1 MRNFIMKIEQV
12 AKIFSI
18 SSPTLRYYEQ
28 EGLLGPVKRVHGI
41 RDYSERDLERLD
53 FILCTKKC
61 GMSLKQIQH
70 FINIYEQGDET
81 IPERLAILQEQLIK
95 SKTTLSELKQSI
107 NYLENKIKTV
117 THLAT
122 KHSVK

>member
-1 MRNFIMKIEQV
+1 MKIEQV

-53 FILCTKKC
+53 FILCSKIC
-61 GMSLKQIQH
+61 GMSLKQIKH

>member
-1 MRNFIMKIEQV
+1 MKIEEV
-12 AKIFSI
+12 ATQFSI
-18 SSPTLRYYEQ
+18 SSPTLRYYEH

-41 RDYSERDLERLD
+41 RDYSDRDLERLD

-81 IPERLAILQEQLIK
+81 IPERLAILQEQLA
-95 SKTTLSELKQSI
+95 KTQTILIELTQSMDH
-107 NYLENKIKTV
+107 LKDKIDDL
-117 THLAT
+117 HQLAT
-122 KHSVK
+122 THSGK